1 MAKLR
6 KEVKPKPPPKRDRV
20 DAAENALDE
29 AMRRHEVKSSKLRA
43 QREAIERKLAVL
55 QAKRDKEIAQLE
67 RRRDDA
73 RAAYRAALAIW
84 GG

>member
-1 MAKLR
+1 
-6 KEVKPKPPPKRDRV
+6 
-20 DAAENALDE
+20 
-29 AMRRHEVKSSKLRA
+29 VKSSKLRA

-73 RAAYRAALAIW
+73 HAAYRAALAIW